1 MPKRDKLFLLVK
13 SLSKSEKRYFSI
25 FTQMHIKGDDND
37 YMKLFKEFERQD
49 VLNETIIR
57 QNLDGEKLLEHY
69 AVTKSYLYD
78 LILKAMRSYSKHSP
92 DKKVLDLLQDVE
104 FLYSKGIFDQAI
116 GLIKKAKELAQA
128 NGLLAAMD
136 LILHWEKLTHLASGY
151 VHFGQDRLSVL
162 SEEQNTLQEIREEQ
176 HALWMLCAGMA
187 LRLRKGFTDAG
198 DCDAQM
204 SKMMEMEVRSPDF
217 ELKNYR
223 AYYLD
228 LYARTLYS
236 CFSDKPQSA
245 LDWVN
250 KITHFMEEDQNR
262 WKRHP
267 YLYSRALS
275 DRLVLELDLTE
286 FDNARKTMSIIESS
300 PELQQVNSYFDAWNS
315 FALCHARM
323 LLHFYN
329 DAFREGLKFQNEVR
343 QIIKKYS
350 PFLNPTMELEFYF
363 MLAYFHYKM
372 ENWEDAD
379 DYLATILRE
388 RDEKSPGNLIVATY
402 LLRFSVM
409 LHFENPK
416 RAVKVA
422 DRLHIFLGER
432 PDLSNSE
439 IKLQPLINELS
450 EIYPG
455 NQAIDKICSLLEE
468 RKADIQEMPVRV
480 GVVRYYNRVMEML
493 RSGKLNPMG
502 IK

>member
-37 YMKLFKEFERQD
+37 YMKLFKEFERQE
-49 VLNETIIR
+49 VLNEIIIR
-57 QNLDGEKLLEHY
+57 QNLQGEKLLEHY

-78 LILKAMRSYSKHSP
+78 LILKSMRSYSKHSP

-116 GLIKKAKELAQA
+116 GLIKKAKELAQS

-136 LILHWEKLTHLASGY
+136 LILHWEKLAHLASGY
-151 VHFGQDRLSVL
+151 VHFGQDRLSAL
-162 SEEQNTLQEIREEQ
+162 REEQAMLHEAREEQ
-176 HALWMLCAGMA
+176 HILWMLCAGMA

-198 DCDAQM
+198 ECDAPM
-204 SKMMEMEVRSPDF
+204 STMIQEEVRAPDF

-223 AYYLD
+223 GYYLD
-228 LYARTLYS
+228 LYARTLYT
-236 CFSDKPQSA
+236 CFSDRPQGA
-245 LDWVN
+245 LEWVN
-250 KITHFMEEDQNR
+250 KITRFMEEDSSR

-275 DRLVLELDLTE
+275 DRLILEIDLKE
-286 FDNARKTMSIIESS
+286 FDNARKTIGVIESS
-300 PELQQVNSYFDAWNS
+300 PDLQQVNSYFDAWNA

-329 DAFREGLKFQNEVR
+329 DAYREGLKFQNEVR
-343 QIIKKYS
+343 QLIKKFS
-350 PFLNPTMELEFYF
+350 PFLSPTLELEFYF
-363 MLAYFHYKM
+363 LLAYFHFKM

-409 LHFENPK
+409 LHFENAK
-416 RAVKVA
+416 RAIKVA
-422 DRLHIFLGER
+422 DRLRIFLEER
-432 PDLSNSE
+432 ADLSNSE
-439 IKLQPLINELS
+439 QKLVPIANELA

-455 NQAIDKICSLLEE
+455 NQALEKIAHLIEE
-468 RKADIQEMPVRV
+468 QNGQFNEMPVTV
-480 GVVRYYNRVMEML
+480 GIVRYYNRIMEL
-493 RSGKLNPMG
+493 IQSGKLLPVQSE
-502 IK
+502 